1 MTDKDIKDY
10 CKNCDVEPPAMRF
23 KCPECEHNPNNEN
36 NFAKDINAPHKE
48 QIIIN
53 GVDVSE
59 CLFYQSN
66 FEEDYDVKI
75 KHFCSNWHNSCES
88 ANNSNC
94 YFKQLARKTQ
104 ECVKLNCEI
113 IDMNSIIEDAAINLG
128 NKDFTLYDLPFEIK
142 KLRQECK
149 ALKSESFTREELI
162 GIQEKDIDRYRKALG
177 EIEKELKEDIYCEN
191 QECGCDDFEECL
203 KCTKEH
209 ILDIINKAKG
219 KGDD

>member
-1 MTDKDIKDY
+1 MTNKDIKDY

-53 GVDVSE
+53 GKGCRYKTYDAE
-59 CLFYQSN
+59 CSLTGDHYGDNLSPCKFIDEKS
-66 FEEDYDVKI
+66 
-75 KHFCSNWHNSCES
+75 
-88 ANNSNC
+88 C
-94 YFKQLARKTQ
+94 YFKQLARKEQ
-104 ECVKLNCEI
+104 EC
-113 IDMNSIIEDAAINLG
+113 
-128 NKDFTLYDLPFEIK
+128 
-142 KLRQECK
+142 
-149 ALKSESFTREELI
+149 EEL
-162 GIQEKDIDRYRKALG
+162 KRKVELMMDCADCKVDKYKQALD